1 MAQGSRFPFSGILL
15 ILFGLVFLADQL
27 GFLSSGQ
34 VIARWWPLLLVI
46 AGLLQIVE
54 KRSVF
59 GGVVLVALGG
69 VFQLSNLHVLS
80 IHHLSKFWP
89 VLLVAL
95 GLQIVLSA
103 RGK

>member
-1 MAQGSRFPFSGILL
+1 MSQGSRFPYSGILL

-27 GFLSSGQ
+27 GYLSSGQ
-34 VIARWWPLLLVI
+34 VIARWWPMLLVI
-46 AGLLQIVE
+46 AGVLQIVE

-59 GGVVLVALGG
+59 GGLVLLLLGG
-69 VFQLSNLHVLS
+69 VFQLSNLHMVR
-80 IHHLSKFWP
+80 IHNLAQYWP

>member
-1 MAQGSRFPFSGILL
+1 MAHAAKFPLSGVLL

-27 GFLSSGQ
+27 GYLSSGQ
-34 VIARWWPLLLVI
+34 VIARWWPMLLVI
-46 AGLLQIVE
+46 AGLLQILE

-59 GGVVLVALGG
+59 GGLVLLSLGA
-69 VFQLSNLHVLS
+69 VFQLSNLKMLR
-80 IHHLSKFWP
+80 IHNLAQFWP
-89 VLLVAL
+89 VLLVVL